1 MTNRRV
7 VVITVLQAES
17 LEDHND
23 CDTSMTPTEAPSGP
37 DGGSGA
43 RGERSGMGVVGDHLA
58 TEQGVY
64 GVILVAG
71 LIVVSGSEPALT
83 AFVTVVT
90 TVVVFWAAH
99 VYAGTVAHHR
109 NVAGRVI
116 SLTESFLAALR
127 PSWGLLVSALI
138 PAAILLLG
146 VTKAVP
152 DDAAQWAALWVC
164 VGVLAIL
171 GFVAFRRRGSR
182 LAVCL
187 LGAVGTA
194 AFGLIMVAL
203 KVLLH

>member
-1 MTNRRV
+1 MT
-7 VVITVLQAES
+7 TAEP
-17 LEDHND
+17 HPGTNG
-23 CDTSMTPTEAPSGP
+23 GP
-37 DGGSGA
+37 DGTG
-43 RGERSGMGVVGDHLA
+43 RRSGMAAVGDHLA

-71 LIVVSGSEPALT
+71 LVVVSGSEPALT

-90 TVVVFWAAH
+90 TVIVFWAAH

-109 NVAGRVI
+109 NVGGRMI
-116 SLTESFLAALR
+116 SLTESFVAALR
-127 PSWGLLVSALI
+127 PSWGLLISALI

-146 VTKAVP
+146 VTKAIP

-187 LGAVGTA
+187 LGSVGTA